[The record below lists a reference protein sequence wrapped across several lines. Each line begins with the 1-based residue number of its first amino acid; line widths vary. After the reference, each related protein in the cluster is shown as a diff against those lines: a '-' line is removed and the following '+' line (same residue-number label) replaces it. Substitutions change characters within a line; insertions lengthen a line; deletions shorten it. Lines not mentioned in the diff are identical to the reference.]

1 MEPFSLALMG
11 VGLGMQVFG
20 GLESAKNAKQ
30 QAAVSQDI
38 ARKEQ
43 GINDVKQRQ
52 MELEGRRMQ
61 MENIRNSQRARA
73 MAESAAVN
81 QGAQFGSGLQGGL
94 AQIQDQ
100 TLYNMFGVNQAL
112 VAGREINQF
121 NQGISGDKQKLAA
134 LGGEQA
140 TNQAISSL
148 GGSLMKAGPIVGQF
162 SQGFGNFF
170 NTGNYSGTPGA
181 KNTGGLY

>member
-1 MEPFSLALMG
+1 MDPFSLAISA
-11 VGLGMQVFG
+11 VSLGMQVFG
-20 GLESAKNAKQ
+20 AFGQASDAK
-30 QAAVSQDI
+30 AAARISKDI
-38 ARKEQ
+38 AAKEQ

-73 MAESAAVN
+73 MAESSAVN

-112 VAGREINQF
+112 VGGREINEF
-121 NQGISGDKQKLAA
+121 NRGISADKMKLADV
-134 LGGEQA
+134 QSSSA
-140 TNQAISSL
+140 TNQGISSL
-148 GGSLMKAGPIVGQF
+148 GGSLLKVGPLIGQF
-162 SQGFGNFF
+162 SQGFGGGQIGMFSNG
-170 NTGNYSGTPGA
+170 GNDGRAPTWA
-181 KNTGGLY
+181 